1 MDAPVHLVVDEAPS
15 FAPQLVTAG
24 PTRANQVVYGGQGP
38 VLLFNRDP
46 DTTVYLGD
54 EGTDPGDSTV
64 HILDPL
70 GVLVFDGKA
79 DVWAITATGTGSA
92 VVQCT
97 PGGLSTQASP
107 AEIALQ
113 IAETGIGSPIPA
125 VVAAPVQVATV
136 GNPFGPTSYTF
147 PIGGAYQLVLSANNP
162 ANACMVDLVINH
174 LDALGNVVY
183 TEDYTVGLGALGNF
197 SPVIVRGNLEGKTL
211 QISGQLATGAQINA
225 YGFATG
231 PFTGTGLVMGV
242 YSLGQSLSPPTPKI
256 IPSNT
261 TAGILGA
268 FQAVSLGA
276 GLSSGTVPLFA
287 YLGTVKWD
295 VFTATAANGR
305 ASIQFFKVATG
316 TTAQSVFRIQNDGK
330 VSDWEEVECIG
341 MLGALQVT
349 NEAAGTVSV
358 TSHVIAK
365 EFI

>member
-1 MDAPVHLVVDEAPS
+1 MVVNGSAPS
-15 FAPQLVTAG
+15 FGAQLVTVL
-24 PTRANQVVYGGQGP
+24 PTVGRQVVYGGQGP
-38 VLLFNRDP
+38 VLLSNRDP
-46 DTTVYLGD
+46 LTPVYLGD
-54 EGTDPGDSTV
+54 EGTDPGDTTV

-70 GVLVFDGKA
+70 GTVSLDGAA
-79 DVWAITATGTGSA
+79 DVWAITAAGSA
-92 VVQCT
+92 AAIVQAT
-97 PGGLSTQASP
+97 PGGISTQASP

-113 IAETGIGSPIPA
+113 IQLAGIGSPIPA

-136 GNPFGPTSYTF
+136 GNPFGPISYTF
-147 PIGGAYQLVLSANNP
+147 PIGGAYQLVMQANNP
-162 ANACMVDLVINH
+162 NSACMVDLVINH
-174 LDALGNVVY
+174 LDTLGNVVY

-197 SPVIVRGNLEGKTL
+197 SQVIVRGNLEGKTL

-225 YGFATG
+225 YNFIGG
-231 PFTGTGLVMGV
+231 PYVGTGLVMGV

-268 FQAVSLGA
+268 FQATSLGA
-276 GLSSGTVPLFA
+276 GLSSGLLPLFS
-287 YLGTVKWD
+287 YMGTVKWD
-295 VFTATAANGR
+295 VFTAVAGNGR
-305 ASIQFFKVATG
+305 ASLQFFKVATG
-316 TTAQSVFRIQNDGK
+316 TAPQSVFRIQNDGK

-341 MLGALQVT
+341 MLPALQVT